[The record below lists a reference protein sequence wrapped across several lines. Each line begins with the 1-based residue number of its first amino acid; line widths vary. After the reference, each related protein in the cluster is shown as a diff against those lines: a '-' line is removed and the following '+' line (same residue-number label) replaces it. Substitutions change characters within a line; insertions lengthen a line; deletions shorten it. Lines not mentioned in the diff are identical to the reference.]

1 MKKIKQKRININNFK
16 QHFRNFYHRS
26 AFIRRFI
33 LINLDIFII
42 IFSTLTTFWIS
53 STNYNDY
60 SLSDNLWFLKF
71 LIISSIPLYISTG
84 QYQSLLKSFDI
95 NSIYSVI
102 FRNIIL
108 ISLSALFGKIFNL
121 ELPYLS
127 NFVLLW
133 SLISIQSILL
143 RLILKE
149 LILSISSNPSKTTTY
164 VSIYGTGVFGSQLA
178 NTLRISGNYKVIN
191 FIDNDSKLWSRKLN
205 GISIQAPESIKHM
218 SPKPEQILLAVPELD
233 RRDIKKIFENLEKY
247 KIPILQ
253 VPSIEDLRNGK
264 AKIEQLRPILIE
276 DLLGRDAVKP
286 NLKLLGGGI
295 KNKVICITG
304 AGGSIGSEL
313 CRQISYL
320 EPLKIILL
328 ERNEPSLYN
337 IYEEMKKEIKNKCI
351 DLEAILG
358 SAGDYELTAEIFK
371 KHNVDVIFHAAA
383 YKHVPIVEQNPIA
396 GITNNSL
403 VTFNLCRAAS
413 ISKIEKFILISTDKA
428 VRPTNV
434 MGATKRLAE
443 MIVQAF
449 ASNNNYS
456 DTCFSMVRFG
466 NVLNSSGSVV
476 PLFKEQIKNGGPI
489 TITHPKIIRYFM
501 TIKEAAQLVIQAAN
515 LSEGG
520 DLFLLDMGEP
530 VLIKNLAKRMIKLS
544 GLSLK
549 SKSDN
554 PNGDIEIIYTGL
566 RPGEKL
572 YEELLINAESIP
584 TENPLIFRAIEN
596 FIEYDLLFKEI
607 ELLKNKIKMKDI
619 NECIKILKKLVP
631 EWETEKIS

>member
-1 MKKIKQKRININNFK
+1 VKKIKPKLRQTKNLKHYFK
-16 QHFRNFYHRS
+16 ILYHHS
-26 AFIRRFI
+26 ALIRRFI
-33 LINLDIFII
+33 LINLDVFII
-42 IFSTLTTFWIS
+42 IFSTLLTFWIS
-53 STNYNDY
+53 RTNYNHY
-60 SLSDNLWFLKF
+60 SLKDNYWILRC
-71 LIISSIPLYISTG
+71 LIIFSIPLYTITG

-108 ISLSALFGKIFNL
+108 ISLSALYGKIFSF

-127 NFVLLW
+127 NFVILW

-149 LILSISSNPSKTTTY
+149 VILSISYNPLKPITH
-164 VSIYGTGVFGSQLA
+164 VAIYGAGIFGSQLA

-191 FIDNDSKLWSRKLN
+191 FIDDDSKLWSRKLN
-205 GISIQAPESIKHM
+205 GISILPPKSIKYIN
-218 SPKPEQILLAVPELD
+218 PKPEQILLALPESN
-233 RRDIKKIFENLEKY
+233 RKDIKKIFENLEKY

-253 VPSIEDLRNGK
+253 VPSIEDLRDGK

-276 DLLGRDAVKP
+276 DLLGRDTVKP

-313 CRQISYL
+313 CRQISDL

-328 ERNEPSLYN
+328 ERNEPSLYS
-337 IYEEMKKEIKNKCI
+337 IYEEMKKEKAEKGFL
-351 DLEAILG
+351 LEALLV
-358 SAGDYELTAEIFK
+358 SAGDYEFNIEIFK
-371 KHNVDVIFHAAA
+371 KHKVNVIFHAAA
-383 YKHVPIVEQNPIA
+383 YKHVPIVEENPIA
-396 GITNNSL
+396 GIKNNSL
-403 VTFNLCRAAS
+403 VTFNLCKAAS
-413 ISKIEKFILISTDKA
+413 ISEVEKFILISTDKA

-449 ASNNNYS
+449 ASNNYS
-456 DTCFSMVRFG
+456 NTCFSMVRFG

-476 PLFKEQIKNGGPI
+476 PLFREQIRNGGPI
-489 TITHPKIIRYFM
+489 TITHPEIIRYFM

-549 SKSDN
+549 SKNEN
-554 PNGDIEIIYTGL
+554 PDGDIEIIYTGL

-584 TENPLIFRAIEN
+584 TENPLIFRAKEN
-596 FIEYDLLFKEI
+596 FIEYELLLKEI
-607 ELLKNKIKMKDI
+607 ELLKEKITEKDT
-619 NECIKILKKLVP
+619 NACIKILKKLVP
-631 EWETEKIS
+631 EWKTKKVF